1 MSEVVAR
8 SVHIQHDGVWTVKVV
23 VADDFRSYRVESE
36 VVTDQKS
43 SVQVLGPF
51 KRLMEAVEEAERT
64 YRGHTLLLV

>member
-8 SVHIQHDGVWTVKVV
+8 SVHTQHDGVWTVKVV

-43 SVQVLGPF
+43 FINS
-51 KRLMEAVEEAERT
+51 
-64 YRGHTLLLV
+64 TLA

>member
-1 MSEVVAR
+1 MCEVVAR
-8 SVHIQHDGVWTVKVV
+8 SVHKNPVRTWTVKV

-36 VVTDQKS
+36 VVTDQQS

-64 YRGHTLLLV
+64 FRGHTLLLV

>member
-1 MSEVVAR
+1 MCEVVAR
-8 SVHIQHDGVWTVKVV
+8 SVHKNPIRTWTVKVV

-36 VVTDQKS
+36 VVTDQQS

-64 YRGHTLLLV
+64 FRGHTLLLV